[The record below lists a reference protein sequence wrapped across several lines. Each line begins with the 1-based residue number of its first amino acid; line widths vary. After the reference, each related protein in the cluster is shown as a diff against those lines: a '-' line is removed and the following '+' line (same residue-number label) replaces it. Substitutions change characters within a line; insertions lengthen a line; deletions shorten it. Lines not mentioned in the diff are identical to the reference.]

1 MAKATIKFG
10 EWLPDQPG
18 VTGATTEAV
27 NCYPVANGYAPFKG
41 ESNLSD
47 NSGAELLLAFGG
59 KYGGATTIFAGSSSN
74 LYKFDAGDLDLDPL
88 TTTGYS
94 NIEYWD
100 VTQFGSKIIAA
111 NGANKLQAYELGVST
126 QFADLAAAAP
136 AAKFVT
142 VVRDFVVAAN
152 VQSDEN
158 KVYWSDINDETDWTP
173 GAASQSDFQ
182 VIPDGGDVTGLA
194 GGEYG
199 LVFLERAIYRMT
211 YSGSPF
217 FFQFD
222 AISRTLGCL
231 SGGSITQFGGLT
243 YFLADDGFYVCDGQ
257 ALTNIG
263 EEKVNRWFFDRVSRQ
278 DIKLKMSATI
288 DPIRKLVMW
297 CYPQQSGEYG
307 ILAYSIPL
315 QRWSYIETTASS
327 VGTLLSATVTLEQ
340 LDNYSASIDALT
352 VSLDDPQ
359 WAGGQLILV
368 GTSGQ
373 RIITFGNTNK
383 AAYVV
388 SGDINEG
395 RSTIT
400 LAKPIVDGGSAS
412 VAVSSRDL
420 LSELVIFGDPVPA
433 DAENRVSLRS
443 NGEYH
448 RIKVI
453 PSGDNWKT
461 VFGTEVELFQQGGR

>member
-1 MAKATIKFG
+1 MAKTTITFG

-18 VTGATTEAV
+18 VTGSVTEAV

-41 ESNLSD
+41 EASLSD
-47 NSGAELLLAFGG
+47 DAGVELLLAFGG
-59 KYGGATTIFAGSSSN
+59 KFAGTTTIFAGSSSN
-74 LYKFDAGDLDLDPL
+74 LYKFNAGNLDLEPL

-100 VTQFGSKIIAA
+100 VTQFGSKVIAA
-111 NGANKLQAYELGVST
+111 NGADKLQSYELGVST
-126 QFADLAAAAP
+126 EFTDLAAAAP

-152 VQSDEN
+152 AGVDTN

-173 GAASQSDFQ
+173 GAASQSDTQ
-182 VIPDGGDVTGLA
+182 LIPDGGDITGLA

-199 LVFLERAIYRMT
+199 LIFLERAIYRMS

-231 SGGSITQFGGLT
+231 SPGSITQFGGLT

-257 ALTNIG
+257 SVTNIG
-263 EEKVNRWFFDRVSRQ
+263 EEKINRWFFDRVSRQ

-288 DPIRKLVMW
+288 DPIRKLVLW
-297 CYPQQSGEYG
+297 CYPQQSGGYG
-307 ILAYSIPL
+307 ILAYSISL
-315 QRWSYIETTASS
+315 KRWSFIETTAMS

-340 LDNYSASIDALT
+340 LDNFSASIDALQ

-373 RIITFGNTNK
+373 KIITFGNSNK

-395 RSTIT
+395 QSMIS
-400 LAKPIVDGGSAS
+400 LAKPIVDGGTAS
-412 VAVSSRDL
+412 VAIASRNL
-420 LSELVIFGDPVPA
+420 LSDLVIFGDSVAA
-433 DAENRVSLRS
+433 DSENRVSLRS
-443 NGEYH
+443 NGRYH
-448 RIKVI
+448 RVKVT
-453 PSGDNWKT
+453 PSGNNWKT
-461 VFGTEVELFQQGGR
+461 VVGTDIEIAKQGSR